1 MRRLI
6 PAALVFVT
14 LSAASSAVDAR
25 QGSMPNVP
33 GMPTQA
39 QTVIIN
45 PPSQP
50 VPVVLA
56 SGGEVQPVT
65 LIGTPSVV
73 LAPGGAVVAQAGR
86 QAWEYRAISV
96 SSGQDPTSML
106 NVAGVEG
113 WEAVGMIP
121 GGAGTIQVVLK
132 RPR

>member
-1 MRRLI
+1 MRRQTSAVLVF
-6 PAALVFVT
+6 AAL
-14 LSAASSAVDAR
+14 LAAASAVDAA
-25 QGSMPNVP
+25 QSAIPNVP

-45 PPSQP
+45 APSQP
-50 VPVVLA
+50 VPVVVA

-73 LAPGGAVVAQAGR
+73 LAPGASVVAQAAR
-86 QAWEYRAISV
+86 QAWEYRAISA
-96 SSGQDPTSML
+96 SSGQDPTSAL
-106 NVAGVEG
+106 NVAGLEG

-121 GGAGTIQVVLK
+121 GGAGVIQIVLK